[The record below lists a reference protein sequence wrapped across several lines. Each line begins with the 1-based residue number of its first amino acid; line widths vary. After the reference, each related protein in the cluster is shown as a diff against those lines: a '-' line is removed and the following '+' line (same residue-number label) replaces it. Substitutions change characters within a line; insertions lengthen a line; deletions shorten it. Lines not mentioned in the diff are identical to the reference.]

1 MIPGHLMKPTS
12 TKSSIERTLFLS
24 KDEIGDDE
32 WDMLVHDSPEGWL
45 YQTSSWIN
53 HAVRLG
59 ARFVGFGMRSEK
71 GELLGIF
78 PLYRQD
84 LNVRNVFSI
93 RRLYTGLSG
102 PVLKPSLTEKARKK
116 VWLDMFRNVDFI
128 AQRDGIDLL
137 QVKLTTMAPAYLPP
151 LRPLIN
157 PLFLAGLTSPL
168 HVGLEESVQ
177 PLTRI
182 IHLGKSEDQILA
194 EMDGDCRAAVRQ
206 AERNMLVFK
215 EGTNLSDVRAYS
227 ELHSASW
234 TRTGLSPHPSSY
246 FDDMWNTL
254 SPINAVKFFFVEK
267 DGERIAAIILHLYKK
282 SVFYWG
288 GCSKEGTLSW
298 RPNNFILWQAI
309 RWAKTNGYEYF
320 EIGQFYPAPFGNEK
334 EYNVG
339 KFKVQFGKDEFVP
352 YEGQKIYRTNRI
364 LLLELL
370 RVLQSTIKKLP
381 QISFREKKKTK

>member
-1 MIPGHLMKPTS
+1 MDNR
-12 TKSSIERTLFLS
+12 SIDKKMFIL
-24 KDEIGDDE
+24 KDEIPADS
-32 WDMLVHDSPEGWL
+32 WDRLVQESPEGWL

-59 ARFVGFGMRSEK
+59 AKSMGFGMLSEK
-71 GELLGIF
+71 GTLLGIF

-84 LNVRNVFSI
+84 LNVRNIFSI

-102 PVLKPSLTEKARKK
+102 PVLSPSLTGKARKK
-116 VWLDMFRNVDFI
+116 VWLDMFRYVDFI
-128 AQRDGIDLL
+128 ARRDGIDLL
-137 QVKLTTMAPAYLPP
+137 QVRLTTMAPAYLPP

-168 HVGLEESVQ
+168 RLGLEEKVQ
-177 PLTRI
+177 PLTRV
-182 IHLGKSEDQILA
+182 IHLEKTEDQILS

-206 AERNMLVFK
+206 AERNGLIFK
-215 EGTNLSDVRAYS
+215 EGFNLLDVRAYS
-227 ELHSASW
+227 ELHNTSW

-246 FDDMWNTL
+246 FEDMWDAL
-254 SPINAVKFFFVEK
+254 SPIHAVKFFFAEK
-267 DGERIAAIILHLYKK
+267 DGERIAAIILHIYKK

-298 RPNNFILWQAI
+298 RPNNFMLWQAI
-309 RWAKTNGYEYF
+309 RWAKINGYEYF

-334 EYNVG
+334 EFNVG

-352 YEGQKIYRTNRI
+352 FDGQKVYHTNRI

-370 RVLQSTIKKLP
+370 RAMQSTAKKLP
-381 QISFREKKKTK
+381 QVMFGKKIKT